1 MNGER
6 GRRRL
11 TLTLTELDPV
21 QTHPRDPDRDNEERP
36 LGLRLT
42 PARVNR
48 VGTDDETVR
57 GTFWFDLDTRRP
69 WAAAAKRVMDV
80 ALSLVLI
87 VLLAPLFVAI
97 ILVIRLT
104 SRGPATFVQRRIGF
118 RSNHFEM
125 YKFRTMFADAETLQR
140 KLAEQSDSHF
150 LKIHRDPRVTPV
162 GRFLR
167 RFSLDELPQLFNVL
181 EGTMSLVG
189 PRPLLVSDL
198 ERLPIR
204 GEMRRFSVRPGM
216 TGLWQVNG
224 RSLTTE
230 EDRLRLDR
238 EYVNEWSLWL
248 DTKILFRTV
257 VVVLTGRGAL

>member
-1 MNGER
+1 MRER
-6 GRRRL
+6 PQETYQIL
-11 TLTLTELDPV
+11 MKLDSVP
-21 QTHPRDPDRDNEERP
+21 TDPDDPDKDNEERP
-36 LGLRLT
+36 LGFRLT
-42 PARVNR
+42 ESRVNH
-48 VGTDDETVR
+48 VGTGDETVR
-57 GTFWFDLDTRRP
+57 GTFWFDLATRRP
-69 WAAAAKRVMDV
+69 WAALAKRLMDV

-87 VLLAPLFVAI
+87 VLLAPLFAAI
-97 ILVIRLT
+97 ILMIKLT
-104 SRGPATFVQRRIGF
+104 SRGTATFVQRRIGF
-118 RSNHFEM
+118 RSNIFEM
-125 YKFRTMFADAETLQR
+125 YKFRTMYADAETLQR
-140 KLAEQSDSHF
+140 SLAEQSDSNF
-150 LKIHRDPRVTPV
+150 LKVHRDPRVTPV

-216 TGLWQVNG
+216 TGLWQVSG

-230 EDRLRLDR
+230 EERLRLDR

-248 DTKILFRTV
+248 DTKILLRTI